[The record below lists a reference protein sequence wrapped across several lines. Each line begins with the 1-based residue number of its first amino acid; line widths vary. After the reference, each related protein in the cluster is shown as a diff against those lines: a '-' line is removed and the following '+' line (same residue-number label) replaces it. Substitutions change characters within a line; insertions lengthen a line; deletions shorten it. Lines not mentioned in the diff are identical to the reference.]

1 VEAAGTHRVLT
12 IRKGVTDIPMLVK
25 TRSILVIGLLLTM
38 LALIAILALPTS
50 FLRIGCSLLL
60 GAFLPGWGLVEGL
73 FALSGRRPQWSERL
87 LFGWGAGYAIT
98 VVGGLWL
105 YYIFGQMSLL
115 PLLALYMVVGLVGFG
130 LALIRRGRSA
140 LARPFAPELTVLDI
154 GWLLGLFALAA
165 FLTLSFLSYADYRGD
180 EAEVMMRAVAV
191 IRGVGQPIFTHTKGP
206 AETLLT
212 AAFGLLNGGVFD
224 EFSTRLP
231 FGLANCL
238 AVTAIYLLGRTLFG
252 RRVAMIG
259 GALAAINGWLIAYGH
274 IAQYQAPVVL
284 LSALAVWCYGRFY
297 QEGSHVYHGLGTL
310 FLAAATFGHY
320 DGATA
325 APALLYLLI
334 VGLKL
339 RGLWGRHLWQDARK
353 MWPVALSL
361 LMGVAIVLSFY
372 APYILRPTVVG
383 AEKLATRLFGADQPY
398 NNWDDFY
405 VNGLF
410 YNSIYY
416 VLGIGGMLLGGTLY
430 GIRRAGGDGRWG
442 TSAAA
447 GALPLLL
454 LSRPGLLPPWYALLV
469 YLGLMGLFLFSRRV
483 SVSVRAM
490 LLWLLLPFAL
500 YLFAMLR
507 PGNHY
512 YILMPPLALL
522 AALTMDRGLRWL
534 EQIRPTVQRWAVPG
548 VLGVSVALYGLSAGY
563 LYVVYVRADLE
574 YLFTYPQHRVS
585 AFWSDP
591 RYPFDIRIGLGFPY
605 RLGWQTVSELYR
617 SGQLAGDWY
626 GTDEDNSIDWY
637 TLGALRNPC
646 YPRHFIVTEIGHKE
660 PPLKV
665 PQDTID
671 RYYALRAVVQV
682 NGQPRLRLY
691 EFAPL
696 GNQSQPVIYSEPARY
711 PTLYRQEMLQGDPL
725 AGPVLRPFASLI
737 PARQFKPHPD
747 MLARMADV
755 YGDPRIVQAKDEAT
769 LLGYDVDDTWAVPGG
784 VLLLTLYWQADHRPI
799 FSYKVFAH
807 VTDGGDGGR
816 MLAQADSEPG
826 CGELPTNRW
835 EAGAPVVDRHAIFL
849 PADMPSGTYSLDVG
863 LYEPRTNLRMDVLD
877 SAGNP
882 AGNSLLLDGVTVRP
896 KR

>member
-1 VEAAGTHRVLT
+1 
-12 IRKGVTDIPMLVK
+12 
-25 TRSILVIGLLLTM
+25 
-38 LALIAILALPTS
+38 
-50 FLRIGCSLLL
+50 
-60 GAFLPGWGLVEGL
+60 
-73 FALSGRRPQWSERL
+73 
-87 LFGWGAGYAIT
+87 
-98 VVGGLWL
+98 
-105 YYIFGQMSLL
+105 
-115 PLLALYMVVGLVGFG
+115 
-130 LALIRRGRSA
+130 
-140 LARPFAPELTVLDI
+140 
-154 GWLLGLFALAA
+154 
-165 FLTLSFLSYADYRGD
+165 
-180 EAEVMMRAVAV
+180 
-191 IRGVGQPIFTHTKGP
+191 
-206 AETLLT
+206 
-212 AAFGLLNGGVFD
+212 
-224 EFSTRLP
+224 
-231 FGLANCL
+231 
-238 AVTAIYLLGRTLFG
+238 
-252 RRVAMIG
+252 
-259 GALAAINGWLIAYGH
+259 
-274 IAQYQAPVVL
+274 
-284 LSALAVWCYGRFY
+284 
-297 QEGSHVYHGLGTL
+297 
-310 FLAAATFGHY
+310 
-320 DGATA
+320 
-325 APALLYLLI
+325 
-334 VGLKL
+334 
-339 RGLWGRHLWQDARK
+339 
-353 MWPVALSL
+353 
-361 LMGVAIVLSFY
+361 
-372 APYILRPTVVG
+372 
-383 AEKLATRLFGADQPY
+383 
-398 NNWDDFY
+398 
-405 VNGLF
+405 
-410 YNSIYY
+410 
-416 VLGIGGMLLGGTLY
+416 
-430 GIRRAGGDGRWG
+430 
-442 TSAAA
+442 
-447 GALPLLL
+447 
-454 LSRPGLLPPWYALLV
+454 
-469 YLGLMGLFLFSRRV
+469 
-483 SVSVRAM
+483 
-490 LLWLLLPFAL
+490 
-500 YLFAMLR
+500 MLR

-522 AALTMDRGLRWL
+522 AALTMDRGLHWL
-534 EQIRPTVQRWAVPG
+534 EQIRPTVQRWVVPG

-563 LYVVYVRADLE
+563 LYLVYVRADLE

-626 GTDEDNSIDWY
+626 GTDEDNSIRWY

-671 RYYALRAVVQV
+671 RYYSLRAVVQV
-682 NGQPRLRLY
+682 NGQARLRLY

-725 AGPVLRPFASLI
+725 AGPVLRPSASLI

-747 MLARMADV
+747 MLARMAGV

-784 VLLLTLYWQADHRPI
+784 VLLLTLYWQADHRLI

-807 VTDGGDGGR
+807 VTDGGDGER

-896 KR
+896 KQ

>member
-1 VEAAGTHRVLT
+1 MPIKARFT
-12 IRKGVTDIPMLVK
+12 LVA
-25 TRSILVIGLLLTM
+25 GLLLT
-38 LALIAILALPTS
+38 IFVPIVIVALPPS
-50 FLRIGCSLLL
+50 ALRLGCSLLL

-73 FALSGRRPQWSERL
+73 FALSGWRPQWSERL

-105 YYIFGQMSLL
+105 YYVFGQLSLL

-130 LALIRRGRSA
+130 LALIQRDDSA
-140 LARPFAPELTVLDI
+140 RAGSLAPELTGLDI
-154 GWLLGLFALAA
+154 GWLVGLFALAA
-165 FLTLSFLSYADYRGD
+165 FLTLSFISYADYRGD
-180 EAEVMMRAVAV
+180 EAEVMTRAVEA

-224 EFSTRLP
+224 ELSTRLP

-238 AVTAIYLLGRTLFG
+238 AVAAIYLLGHTLFG

-274 IAQYQAPVVL
+274 IAQYQTLVVL

-297 QEGSHVYHGLGTL
+297 QEGAPVHLGLGTL
-310 FLAAATFGHY
+310 FFAAATFGHY

-325 APALLYLLI
+325 APTLLYLLI

-339 RGLWGRHLWQDARK
+339 QGLWDRHLWQDARK

-361 LMGVAIVLSFY
+361 LIGAAIVLSFY
-372 APYILRPTVVG
+372 VPYVLRPTVAG
-383 AEKLATRLFGADQPY
+383 AEKLATRLFGTDQPY

-405 VNGLF
+405 VNSLF

-416 VLGIGGMLLGGTLY
+416 VLGIGGVLLGGALY
-430 GIRRAGGDGRWG
+430 GIRRVVGDGRWG
-442 TSAAA
+442 KVAVV
-447 GALPLLL
+447 GALLLML

-534 EQIRPTVQRWAVPG
+534 EQIRPAVRRWAVPG
-548 VLGVSVALYGLSAGY
+548 VLGVSVALYSLSAGY

-574 YLFTYPQHRVS
+574 YLFTYPQHRVP

-617 SGQLAGDWY
+617 SGQLTGDWY
-626 GTDEDNSIDWY
+626 GTDEDNSIYWY
-637 TLGALRNPC
+637 TLGAPRDPC
-646 YPRHFIVTEIGHKE
+646 YPHYFIVTGVGHKD
-660 PPLKV
+660 PPLEV
-665 PQDTID
+665 PQDTLA

-691 EFAPL
+691 EFSPL
-696 GNQSQPVIYSEPARY
+696 GNQLQPVVYNEPASY
-711 PTLYRQEMLQGDPL
+711 PTLYRQEMLRGDALPATPL
-725 AGPVLRPFASLI
+725 SPPR
-737 PARQFKPHPD
+737 RFKPHPD

-755 YGDPRIVQAKDEAT
+755 FDDPRIVQVNDEAT
-769 LLGYDVDDTWAVPGG
+769 LVGYDVDDTWAMPGG
-784 VLLLTLYWQADHRPI
+784 VLLLTLHWQADHNLI
-799 FSYKVFAH
+799 FSYKVFTH
-807 VTDGGDGGR
+807 VADGDR
-816 MLAQADSEPG
+816 TLAQADGEPG
-826 CGELPTNRW
+826 CGEMPTNRW
-835 EAGAPVVDRHAIFL
+835 VGGDQIVDRHAIFL
-849 PADMPSGTYSLDVG
+849 PADMPPGDYSLQVG
-863 LYEPRTNLRMDVLD
+863 VYEPRTDLRMDVLD

-882 AGNSLLLDGVTVRP
+882 AGNSLLLNGVTIRP
-896 KR
+896 KK